1 VTDASRVDVVGAG
14 EDVLVRIEYELV
26 QVLTVIASRLP
37 QIKSDPELE
46 PGGHNREE
54 KDDEEDGFPM

>member
-14 EDVLVRIEYELV
+14 EYVLVRVERKLV
-26 QVLTVIASRLP
+26 QVLTVIAPRLP
-37 QIKSDPELE
+37 QIEPDPELE